1 MFQLLFFF
9 VCSVETQFT
18 DVMLWVLLSRKKF
31 PQQKLIKLYTSRY
44 GLIYPKTTPSIIHPF
59 YLVTHP
65 DGSHVNCPFVLF
77 QKRELVVAHALRE
90 LTDLR
95 ELPIRILESEYER
108 PPPNTSGAQK
118 TKARACMY
126 GNGDDEYLEEDEEE
140 EENYI
145 APTKQKSRRKKRE
158 DDDPNFELDGI
169 TSKLQNLNY
178 STMSKT

>member
-9 VCSVETQFT
+9 VCAVETQFK
-18 DVMLWVLLSRKKF
+18 DVMLWVLLSRKKY

-65 DGSHVNCPFVLF
+65 DGSHENCPFVLF

-90 LTDLR
+90 LAELR
-95 ELPIRILESEYER
+95 ELPIRTLESEYQI
-108 PPPNTSGAQK
+108 PPKASGVRK
-118 TKARACMY
+118 PKARAYMY
-126 GNGDDEYLEEDEEE
+126 DNGDDEYIEEDEEE
-140 EENYI
+140 EENNF
-145 APTKQKSRRKKRE
+145 APTKQKARRKKRE
-158 DDDPNFELDGI
+158 DDDPDFVLDGI

-178 STMSKT
+178 STM